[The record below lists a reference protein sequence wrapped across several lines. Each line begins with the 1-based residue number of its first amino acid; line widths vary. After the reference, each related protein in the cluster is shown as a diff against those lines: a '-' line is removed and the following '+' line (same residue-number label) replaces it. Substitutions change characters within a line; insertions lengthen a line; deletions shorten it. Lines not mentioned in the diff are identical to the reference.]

1 MDWLNYH
8 HLLYFWVVAREG
20 SIAKAS
26 KELRL
31 AQPTI
36 SGQIR
41 ALEESLGE
49 KLFQRAGRG
58 LVLTDFGRMVYQHA
72 NEIFSLGRELLE
84 TVKGRP
90 TGRPVRLSVGIAD
103 VVPKRVAYRLLEPA
117 LRLNEPI
124 RFVCREDK
132 PDPLLADL
140 ATHKLD
146 IVIADSTI
154 PTSVKVRAFNHLLGE
169 CGVSLLAAPDLARAH
184 RRRFPRSLDG
194 APVLLPS
201 DESAMRRSLDQW
213 FVARNLRPAVVGEFD
228 DTALAEAF
236 AQAGVGIV
244 AVPDVV
250 EREVCNQYGLRI
262 VGRLE
267 GVRERFYAISV
278 ERKLKHPAVV
288 AISAAARDELFPGAP

>member
-26 KELRL
+26 RELRL

-72 NEIFSLGRELLE
+72 NEIFSLGRELME

-103 VVPKRVAYRLLEPA
+103 VVPKRIAYRLLEPA
-117 LRLNEPI
+117 LRLSEPI
-124 RFVCREDK
+124 RIVCREDK

-169 CGVSLLAAPDLARAH
+169 CGVSLLAAPELARAH

-213 FVARNLRPAVVGEFD
+213 FVARGVRPAVVGEFD

-250 EREVCNQYGLRI
+250 EREVCDQYGLRI
-262 VGRLE
+262 VGRLD

-288 AISAAARDELFPGAP
+288 AISAAARDELFPGAS

>member
-1 MDWLNYH
+1 
-8 HLLYFWVVAREG
+8 
-20 SIAKAS
+20 
-26 KELRL
+26 
-31 AQPTI
+31 
-36 SGQIR
+36 
-41 ALEESLGE
+41 
-49 KLFQRAGRG
+49 
-58 LVLTDFGRMVYQHA
+58 MVYQHA
-72 NEIFSLGRELLE
+72 NEIFSLGRELME

-288 AISAAARDELFPGAP
+288 AISEAARATLVL

>member
-26 KELRL
+26 RELRL

-41 ALEESLGE
+41 ALEQSLGE

-72 NEIFSLGRELLE
+72 NEIFSLGRELME

-90 TGRPVRLSVGIAD
+90 TGRPVRLSVGVAD
-103 VVPKRVAYRLLEPA
+103 VVPKRIAYRLHEPA
-117 LRLNEPI
+117 LRLSEPI
-124 RFVCREDK
+124 RIICREDK

-169 CGVSLLAAPDLARAH
+169 CGVSLLASPELARAH
-184 RRRFPRSLDG
+184 RRRFPHSLDG

-213 FVARNLRPAVVGEFD
+213 FVARGVRPAVVGEFD

-244 AVPDVV
+244 AV
-250 EREVCNQYGLRI
+250 
-262 VGRLE
+262 
-267 GVRERFYAISV
+267 
-278 ERKLKHPAVV
+278 
-288 AISAAARDELFPGAP
+288 